1 LIERQ
6 WCKKIINKYRL
17 YRAIRQDLL
26 SFSRY
31 CSKGGIFIYERRT
44 TGSGGAPIPDI
55 IEATGLEK
63 TFGKITA
70 VNGISFAV
78 KKGEVFGFLG
88 PNGAGKTSTMKI
100 IACVSPRT
108 SGSLK
113 VFGLDPDVS
122 PAEIKQRLG
131 VVPQETNLDPD
142 FTCYGNLFTYSRYF
156 DLPPDVAHQKAE
168 ELLKFVQLEEKRDV
182 TVEKLSGGMKRR
194 LILARALVN
203 NPDLLILDE
212 PTIGLDPQAR
222 HLIWERLKLLQDQ
235 GNTIVLTTHY
245 LDEAARLCDRLV
257 IMDNGKILVE
267 GSPEELVKEYV
278 GNEIVEVNKT
288 EEVLSCL
295 QRENIPFEVIGDT
308 IQVATESSRE
318 VAKILFD
325 NCTPQNVMTRPATL
339 EDVFL
344 KLTGRKLRD

>member
-1 LIERQ
+1 MDEH
-6 WCKKIINKYRL
+6 
-17 YRAIRQDLL
+17 
-26 SFSRY
+26 
-31 CSKGGIFIYERRT
+31 RT
-44 TGSGGAPIPDI
+44 TGLGRVNPIPDI
-55 IEATGLEK
+55 IEAINLKK
-63 TFGKITA
+63 TFDRITA
-70 VNGISFAV
+70 VDGISFAV

-108 SGSLK
+108 SGTLR
-113 VFGLDPDVS
+113 VFGMDPDKS

-156 DLPPDVAHQKAE
+156 DIPPDIAHKKAE
-168 ELLKFVQLEEKRDV
+168 ELLEFVQLGEKRDV

-212 PTIGLDPQAR
+212 PTIGLDPQGR
-222 HLIWERLKLLQDQ
+222 HLIWERLKLLQAQ

-245 LDEAARLCDRLV
+245 LDEAERLCDRLV

-267 GSPEELVKEYV
+267 GSPADLVRQYV
-278 GNEIVEVNKT
+278 GTEIVEVEKA
-288 EEVLSCL
+288 EDVLSCL
-295 QRENIPFEVIGDT
+295 EENRIPFEITGDT
-308 IQVATESSRE
+308 VQIATESSRD
-318 VAKILFD
+318 VARILFD
-325 NCTPQNVMTRPATL
+325 TCSPHKVLTRPATL

-344 KLTGRKLRD
+344 KLAGRKLRE

>member
-1 LIERQ
+1 MGYAAEYLFTT
-6 WCKKIINKYRL
+6 INITLFYF
-17 YRAIRQDLL
+17 LL
-26 SFSRY
+26 PQ
-31 CSKGGIFIYERRT
+31 GGFLWINTEPLVY
-44 TGSGGAPIPDI
+44 GGGPIPYI
-55 IEATGLEK
+55 IEATNLKK
-63 TFGKITA
+63 TFGRITA
-70 VNGISFAV
+70 VDGISFAV

-108 SGSLK
+108 SGALR
-113 VFGLDPDVS
+113 VFGMDPDIS

-156 DLPPDVAHQKAE
+156 DMPSDVAQKKAE
-168 ELLKFVQLEEKRDV
+168 ELLEFVQLREKRDV

-222 HLIWERLKLLQDQ
+222 HLIWERLKLLQAQ

-257 IMDNGKILVE
+257 IMDNGKIHVE
-267 GSPEELVKEYV
+267 GSPAELVKEYV
-278 GNEIVEVNKT
+278 GNEIVEIEKT
-288 EEVLSCL
+288 AEVLSCL
-295 QRENIPFEVIGDT
+295 EGERIPFEIIGDT
-308 IQVATESSRE
+308 VQIATESSRE
-318 VAKILFD
+318 VARILFD
-325 NCTPQNVMTRPATL
+325 HCSPHKVLTRPATL

-344 KLTGRKLRD
+344 KLTGRKLRE

>member
-1 LIERQ
+1 MP
-6 WCKKIINKYRL
+6 
-17 YRAIRQDLL
+17 
-26 SFSRY
+26 
-31 CSKGGIFIYERRT
+31 G
-44 TGSGGAPIPDI
+44 I
-55 IEATGLEK
+55 IEAQDLRKKFGDINAVDGI
-63 TFGKITA
+63 TFA
-70 VNGISFAV
+70 VN
-78 KKGEVFGFLG
+78 KGEVFGFLG

-108 SGSLK
+108 SGAIK
-113 VFGLDPDVS
+113 VFDMDPDTS

-142 FTCYGNLFTYSRYF
+142 FSCYGNLFTYARYF
-156 DLPPDVAHQKAE
+156 DIPPDLARKKAE
-168 ELLKFVQLEEKRDV
+168 ELLEFVQLQEKRDV

-222 HLIWERLKLLQDQ
+222 HLIWERLKLLQAQ
-235 GNTIVLTTHY
+235 GNTIILTTHY

-267 GSPEELVKEYV
+267 GAPVDLVKQYV
-278 GNEIVEVNKT
+278 GNEVVEIEKT
-288 EEVLSCL
+288 DEVLSCL
-295 QRENIPFEVIGDT
+295 SKNHIPFEVIGDSV
-308 IQVATESSRE
+308 QVATDSSRE
-318 VAKILFD
+318 IAKILFD
-325 NCTPQNVMTRPATL
+325 QCSPHKVLTRPATL

-344 KLTGRKLRD
+344 KLTGGS

>member
-1 LIERQ
+1 VPVRGVQHGYLVVFTSLSSAVYSI
-6 WCKKIINKYRL
+6 
-17 YRAIRQDLL
+17 LL
-26 SFSRY
+26 PQRVDFY
-31 CSKGGIFIYERRT
+31 GYMPNHWFTGGE
-44 TGSGGAPIPDI
+44 PISDI
-55 IEATGLEK
+55 IEAQELK
-63 TFGKITA
+63 KIFGDVIA
-70 VNGISFAV
+70 VDGISFTV

-108 SGSLK
+108 SGAVR
-113 VFGLDPDVS
+113 VFGMDPDS
-122 PAEIKQRLG
+122 YPAEIKLRLG

-142 FTCYGNLFTYSRYF
+142 FTCFGNLFTYSRYF
-156 DLPPDVAHQKAE
+156 DIPPDVAHKRAE
-168 ELLKFVQLEEKRDV
+168 ELLAFVQLTEKKDV
-182 TVEKLSGGMKRR
+182 TIEKLSGGMKRR

-222 HLIWERLKLLQDQ
+222 HLIWERLKMLQAQ

-245 LDEAARLCDRLV
+245 LEEAERLCDRLV

-267 GSPEELVKEYV
+267 GAPADLVKQYI
-278 GNEIVEVNKT
+278 GNEVVEVEKT

-295 QRENIPFEVIGDT
+295 GGKNIPFEVIGDT
-308 IQVATESSRE
+308 VQIATGSSRE
-318 VAKILFD
+318 VVRTLFD
-325 NCTPQNVMTRPATL
+325 HCSPKKVLTRPATL

-344 KLTGRKLRD
+344 KLTGRKLKE

>member
-1 LIERQ
+1 MDEH
-6 WCKKIINKYRL
+6 
-17 YRAIRQDLL
+17 
-26 SFSRY
+26 
-31 CSKGGIFIYERRT
+31 RT
-44 TGSGGAPIPDI
+44 TGSGGDAIPDI
-55 IEATGLEK
+55 IEATALK
-63 TFGKITA
+63 KAFGNVTA
-70 VNGISFAV
+70 VNGITFAV

-108 SGSLK
+108 SGTLR
-113 VFGLDPDVS
+113 VFGLDPDTS

-156 DLPPDVAHQKAE
+156 DMPPDVAHKKAE
-168 ELLKFVQLEEKRDV
+168 ELLEFVQLEEKRDV
-182 TVEKLSGGMKRR
+182 TIEKLSGGMKRR

-222 HLIWERLKLLQDQ
+222 HLIWDRLKLLQAQ

-257 IMDNGKILVE
+257 IMDNGNILVE
-267 GSPEELVKEYV
+267 GSPAELVKEYV
-278 GNEIVEVNKT
+278 GTEIVEVST
-288 EEVLSCL
+288 SEEVVACL

-318 VAKILFD
+318 VARILFD
-325 NCTPQNVMTRPATL
+325 NCSPQNVMTRPATL

-344 KLTGRKLRD
+344 KLAGRKLRE

>member
-1 LIERQ
+1 VV
-6 WCKKIINKYRL
+6 
-17 YRAIRQDLL
+17 
-26 SFSRY
+26 SR
-31 CSKGGIFIYERRT
+31 CCFKGGIFIDEHRT
-44 TGSGGAPIPDI
+44 TGSGGDAIPDI
-55 IEATGLEK
+55 IEATGLKK

-113 VFGLDPDVS
+113 VFDLDPDIC

-257 IMDNGKILVE
+257 IMDNGNILVE
-267 GSPEELVKEYV
+267 GSPEELVREYV

-295 QRENIPFEVIGDT
+295 QRENIPFEIIGDI

-325 NCTPQNVMTRPATL
+325 NCAPHNLMTRPATL

-344 KLTGRKLRD
+344 KLAGRKLRE

>member
-1 LIERQ
+1 MDTCQ
-6 WCKKIINKYRL
+6 
-17 YRAIRQDLL
+17 
-26 SFSRY
+26 
-31 CSKGGIFIYERRT
+31 T
-44 TGSGGAPIPDI
+44 TGLPGDVLISGI
-55 IEATGLEK
+55 IEVQELEK
-63 TFGKITA
+63 KFGDVVA
-70 VNGISFAV
+70 VDGISFTV

-108 SGSLK
+108 SGTVR
-113 VFGLDPDVS
+113 VFDHDPDKE
-122 PAEIKQRLG
+122 PAGIKQRLG

-142 FTCYGNLFTYSRYF
+142 FTCYGNLFTYARYF
-156 DLPPDVAHQKAE
+156 DISPEHAHRKAE
-168 ELLKFVQLEEKRDV
+168 ELLTFVQLTEKRDV
-182 TVEKLSGGMKRR
+182 AVEKLSGGMKRR

-222 HLIWERLKLLQDQ
+222 HLIWERLKLLQAQ

-267 GSPEELVKEYV
+267 GSPPDLVKQYV
-278 GNEIVEVNKT
+278 GDEVVEVEKT

-295 QRENIPFEVIGDT
+295 VEKNIPFEVIGESVQ
-308 IQVATESSRE
+308 IATGSSRE
-318 VAKILFD
+318 VMRVLFD
-325 NCTPQNVMTRPATL
+325 QCSPHKVLTRPATL

-344 KLTGRKLRD
+344 KLTGRKLRE

>member
-1 LIERQ
+1 MQRVDFYGYMP
-6 WCKKIINKYRL
+6 NYSFTGGRL
-17 YRAIRQDLL
+17 M
-26 SFSRY
+26 
-31 CSKGGIFIYERRT
+31 
-44 TGSGGAPIPDI
+44 PDI
-55 IEATGLEK
+55 IAAQDLRKNFGDINAVDGI
-63 TFGKITA
+63 TF
-70 VNGISFAV
+70 SV

-108 SGSLK
+108 SGTIT
-113 VFGLDPDVS
+113 VFGMDPDTA

-142 FTCYGNLFTYSRYF
+142 FSCYGNLFTYARYF
-156 DLPPDVAHQKAE
+156 DIPPDLARKKAD
-168 ELLKFVQLEEKRDV
+168 ELLEFVQLQEKRDV

-222 HLIWERLKLLQDQ
+222 HLIWERLKLLQAQ
-235 GNTIVLTTHY
+235 GNTIILTTHY

-267 GSPEELVKEYV
+267 GTPVDLVKEYV
-278 GNEIVEVNKT
+278 GNEVVEIEKT
-288 EEVLSCL
+288 DEVLSCL
-295 QRENIPFEVIGDT
+295 SKNTIPFEAIGDSV
-308 IQVATESSRE
+308 QVATDSSRE
-318 VAKILFD
+318 IAKILFD
-325 NCTPQNVMTRPATL
+325 QCSPHKVLTRPATL

-344 KLTGRKLRD
+344 KLTGRKLKE

>member
-1 LIERQ
+1 M
-6 WCKKIINKYRL
+6 
-17 YRAIRQDLL
+17 
-26 SFSRY
+26 
-31 CSKGGIFIYERRT
+31 
-44 TGSGGAPIPDI
+44 PDI
-55 IEATGLEK
+55 IGAQDLK
-63 TFGKITA
+63 KNFGDVIA
-70 VNGISFAV
+70 VDGISFAV

-108 SGSLK
+108 SGTLT
-113 VFGLDPDVS
+113 VFGMDPETCPV
-122 PAEIKQRLG
+122 EIKQRLG

-142 FTCYGNLFTYSRYF
+142 FTCYGNLFTYARYF
-156 DLPPDVAHQKAE
+156 DIPADSAHQKAE
-168 ELLKFVQLEEKRDV
+168 ELLEFVQLQEKRDV

-222 HLIWERLKLLQDQ
+222 HLIWERLKMLQSQ

-267 GSPEELVKEYV
+267 GSPADLVKQYV
-278 GNEIVEVNKT
+278 GNEVVEVEKT

-295 QRENIPFEVIGDT
+295 TGKNIPFEVIGDN
-308 IQVATESSRE
+308 IQIATESSRE
-318 VAKILFD
+318 VIRILFD
-325 NCTPQNVMTRPATL
+325 QCTPHNVLTRPATL

-344 KLTGRKLRD
+344 KLTGRKLRE